1 MQAIKLKI
9 LTLLILISSI
19 SASAGII
26 TQEKGSTHLRWNI
39 FSPKDLISIQKKESK
54 VYLKTLNTELYRKL
68 EKAIKDF
75 DPDRKYINSVTTIGP
90 TDMSNASKVVIDLN
104 SSDVELFSFYKD
116 RDKKLVIDFW
126 REETNRAPVASVQ
139 KAPVVKP
146 KKKVKKKITPKVVTK
161 KKTIKP
167 AIVVKDSKYRDFRYG
182 ASFLWD
188 YSPVAPKLKKIINLE
203 RKTPEYFFEIKN
215 RDVSKGEDEAHM
227 QLSINLFRKKKWG
240 LMYKSI
246 KLYGK
251 KYGLT
256 KNADI
261 NEYMK
266 ANAILRENFAKGNYK
281 PVKMSISMFE
291 NIVQISGNYEL
302 RRGLYKYLIPYYIQA
317 NDHIKALELTKKYYV
332 DSKENYD
339 YEESN
344 YAAEGILYSLA
355 NLKQIEKVQELLR
368 EKTIQKILPKQVM
381 LAYEIFTY
389 LSLEQSDEVI
399 KLYEK
404 RKAGLVKPVHPVILY
419 NVAESY
425 FRNSQYKKAAK
436 TYDEFLKDNSFNTK
450 SSHARLRIA
459 QSWEIQGRDFK
470 ETENLYKNAINRSQ
484 DSKVGYEARIRYVAL
499 RNLRKKNVTDA
510 DREIKVFL
518 QSGMDTAKLDKNLK
532 KLLWLVRLRTFI
544 VEDNYDEALAYLNAL
559 PLKAMVPTDR
569 RVFESDG
576 AEVAY
581 GLIRLNFKSG
591 EYANVIK
598 AWEIYRDRF
607 ISKVANDPQ
616 MNFFVANAYMK
627 LGLFDGFDK
636 LYEKLSKSELE
647 VSKTFPIWV
656 KREGFANNK
665 SLLAELQVI
674 RNIKMKNWSLVK
686 KDIALIEKH
695 KLGVKKLEFYKGIV
709 AHSTG
714 KWKDG
719 AKAFEKFLASG
730 NEKSVTDP
738 KEVAELIKSYTD
750 CLYELGDTNKYQRVA
765 NALLRDSENIK
776 KKNPY
781 MDSVREKVSYLNI
794 ELLAGEETDKSFL
807 LMEAKINK
815 FKDEF
820 KKSIYMGRI
829 NYLLGLSLLNN
840 KKDAEGKKVFE
851 ELIGQEGVDEHI
863 KDLARSELSMLKI
876 KERTL

>member
-1 MQAIKLKI
+1 M
-9 LTLLILISSI
+9 
-19 SASAGII
+19 
-26 TQEKGSTHLRWNI
+26 RWNI

-54 VYLKTLNTELYRKL
+54 VYLKTLNSELYLKL

-75 DPDRKYINSVTTIGP
+75 DPDKKYINSVTTIGP
-90 TDMSNASKVVIDLN
+90 TDMSNASKIVIDLK
-104 SSDVELFSFYKD
+104 STDVELFSFYKD

-126 REETNRAPVASVQ
+126 REEGSVAPKVA
-139 KAPVVKP
+139 KAPKVPVVK
-146 KKKVKKKITPKVVTK
+146 KKKVAPKKVAVAPSKKKIVNKALVNKNT
-161 KKTIKP
+161 
-167 AIVVKDSKYRDFRYG
+167 KYRDFRYG
-182 ASFLWD
+182 ASFVWD
-188 YSPVAPKLKKIINLE
+188 YAPIAPNLKKVINLE

-215 RDVSKGEDEAHM
+215 RDVSKGEHEAHM
-227 QLSINLFRKKKWG
+227 QLSVNLFRKKKWG

-246 KLYGK
+246 KLYNK
-251 KYGLT
+251 KYGTT

-302 RRGLYKYLIPYYIQA
+302 RRGIYKYLIPYYIQA
-317 NDHIKALELTKKYYV
+317 NDNIKALELTKKYYV
-332 DSKENYD
+332 DSKENFD

-355 NLKQIEKVQELLR
+355 NLKQIEKVQELLK
-368 EKTIQKILPKQVM
+368 EKTIQKILPKQTM

-389 LSLEQSDEVI
+389 LSLKQSDEVI

-404 RKAGLVKPVHPVILY
+404 RKSGLVKPVHPVILY

-425 FRNSQYKKAAK
+425 FRNSEYKKSAK
-436 TYDEFLKDNSFNTK
+436 VYDEFLKDNSFNTK

-459 QSWEIQGRDFK
+459 QTWEIQGRDFK

-484 DSKVGYEARIRYVAL
+484 DSKIGYEARIRYVAL
-499 RNLRKKNVTDA
+499 RNLRKRNVTDA

-518 QSGMDTAKLDKNLK
+518 QSGMKMSELDKNLK

-544 VEDNYDEALAYLNAL
+544 VESEFDEALAYLNAL

-581 GLIRLNFKSG
+581 GLIKDNFKDG

-598 AWEIYRDRF
+598 AWEIYKNRF
-607 ISKVANDPQ
+607 IDKVANDPQ

-627 LGLFDGFDK
+627 LSLFEGFDK
-636 LYEKLSKSELE
+636 LYERFSKSQLE
-647 VSKTFPIWV
+647 VSKTFPLWV
-656 KREGFANNK
+656 KRERFTDNK
-665 SLLAELQVI
+665 TLLAELQVI
-674 RNIKMKNWSLVK
+674 RNIKMKNWALVK
-686 KDIALIEKH
+686 KDIAFIEKN
-695 KLGVKKLEFYKGIV
+695 KVQVRKVDFYKGVV
-709 AHSTG
+709 AHNTG
-714 KWKDG
+714 KWKLG
-719 AKAFEKFLASG
+719 AKSFERFLASG
-730 NEKSVTDP
+730 NEKMITDP
-738 KEVAELIKSYTD
+738 KEVAELIKAYTD
-750 CLYELGDTNKYQRVA
+750 CLYEIGDTKKYQRVA
-765 NALLRDSENIK
+765 NALLKDSASMKN
-776 KKNPY
+776 KNPY
-781 MDSVREKVSYLNI
+781 MDSVREKVSYLNL
-794 ELLAGEETDKSFL
+794 ELLAGDETDKSFL
-807 LMEAKINK
+807 MMEAKIK
-815 FKDEF
+815 DFKSEF

-851 ELIGQEGVDEHI
+851 ELIGQDGIDEHI